1 MSARNLMFL
10 VLGVAIAAGAVLGYR
25 ARQDRQASGVD
36 IDIDRGVVTIDR
48 K

>member
-25 ARQDRQASGVD
+25 AWQDPQASGVE
-36 IDIDRGVVTIDR
+36 IDIDSGGVTIDR

>member
-10 VLGVAIAAGAVLGYR
+10 VLGLVIAAGAVFGYR
-25 ARQDRQASGVD
+25 AWQERQMSGVE
-36 IDIDRGVVTIDR
+36 IDIDSSGVTVDR